1 MIPKQFKT
9 VVKQLTK
16 LLTVVCD
23 LSSKNPSGS
32 SELQFVP
39 PTCRLWPDKALGDKA
54 LISSSTPLAEG
65 ISCFDQRVFQLRKSL
80 NILLEDKN

>member
-39 PTCRLWPDKALGDKA
+39 PACLLWAENALGDKA
-54 LISSSTPLAEG
+54 LFSSTPLAES
-65 ISCFDQRVFQLRKSL
+65 ISCFDQRIFQLRKSL
-80 NILLEDKN
+80 NILMEDKN